1 MTNQVQRE
9 PGLRVLEPRQLLPHL
24 RTRAHQPALLR
35 VQVCTDCTLGY
46 CVGPSPPHFPR
57 PNLEPAP
64 NPLASTTNYP
74 PPPPSPPAPSKVGRV
89 PCAPAARGALEA
101 RARQVALQRQA
112 QAVQARALL
121 RPRVHLRRPH
131 PLRVGAP
138 DRLRRERPRG
148 DSRHRCG
155 HGHARTPAPSLSR
168 QVVEIGGR
176 SALPL

>member
-1 MTNQVQRE
+1 MMTNQVQRE

-74 PPPPSPPAPSKVGRV
+74 PPLPPPLPPPRWDVCRV
-89 PCAPAARGALEA
+89 LLPQGVLLRLERDKLRSNAKLKLCKHALCCGLAYIYGALIPFA
-101 RARQVALQRQA
+101 WAHPIAF
-112 QAVQARALL
+112 AVSDLAATLATDAAMGML
-121 RPRVHLRRPH
+121 
-131 PLRVGAP
+131 G
-138 DRLRRERPRG
+138 
-148 DSRHRCG
+148 
-155 HGHARTPAPSLSR
+155 
-168 QVVEIGGR
+168 
-176 SALPL
+176 LPLPL